1 MTLRSSITIVDV
13 GPPTLTALRQAVRRA
28 KVDDAFAEVMVVAD
42 DQDAA
47 RTVRH
52 LLGEPGVVN
61 VTVQTG
67 GRLASNLAAPILRQ
81 HQGPTDEPL
90 KPLTR
95 LLESRA
101 VRQVAAEWVESGA
114 LQLSSAGRRR
124 LYQSLA
130 SAFRD
135 MREREPDAG
144 STLAGGPAT
153 VDAAPFDIEQLYDRF
168 LILLRRQGYYTRGEL
183 PNLAADAVESHWTEG
198 DLPFI
203 IYYLPRRFSAPE
215 LRLAQVLSATGR
227 CHFVIGLTGDRDA
240 DTPVTELA
248 AIFERDAVAAH
259 VPLPQPLQQKAD
271 AGALSVLVAPD
282 PAEEVRAVVRRIVA
296 DHDLIPFHR
305 TAIIHRQDDPYAGL
319 LREQLRFAGIP
330 FSGLEQRTLAD
341 TLPGRLLTGL
351 VALAAAVGS
360 DSDTTVDRDQFLDWL
375 TNAPVRHHPPATGEA
390 GAAEPR
396 AGPVPTAAWVRLA
409 QQSRANGPI
418 AQWQSRL
425 NAHIEKQRQLVAEQS
440 GEDPNSSRIEDEY
453 PRLRQE
459 RVLAEGLLRFVAS
472 LVDRFRQ
479 LADPP
484 GADPLETPWPA
495 AAVILRRLYAD
506 YLWSEETSPRRSD
519 GSAGPDHIR
528 IDELLGDLGNLGVW
542 QTEYNLP
549 ALLET
554 VSEALQSPSAD
565 QGRPVGAGV
574 YLGPPSGIVGT
585 EYRAVYVVG
594 MVERGFPPRPR
605 VNPWLNEHGGWQ
617 RRATELERYDFLAGI
632 AAADTAVLSWPAAR
646 DHRSAAH
653 PSRWLIEAANLLH
666 KSQGLAERLTYE
678 NLAYQVETKPWLT
691 VIPSREAG
699 LQMLA
704 GSAATPRPAYLPA
717 DSCDYNLMHL
727 TVEPPSPQSGHP
739 VLLRAPRLALAVD
752 AAKSRR
758 DPILSPWDGR
768 VGGDAR
774 RIARTGTRQRPLSAS
789 GLESWARCPF
799 QYFLSRV
806 LRIQQ
811 LPDAESDEI
820 SPLERGSLVHKIL
833 ERFTARERQDLDT
846 LMMLADEEFADAERR
861 GITGYPL
868 LWEIQKDNIRSG
880 LSDFLE
886 SESEWFGD
894 DAPVDSRAEVAFGPD
909 FLPGGVRV
917 NVPGS
922 GEIWFRGKIDRIDVL
937 PNQVRVRDFKSG
949 SADRYLFRANRPP
962 EYSVANGRALQLP
975 IYLEATRKLHE
986 DLPATASYCFPLDA
1000 RNHHDVAAYTDTPE
1014 QRQDFHQALTAI
1026 IGSIRAG
1033 IFPATPDPS
1042 GVWRGNCYY
1051 CDFQRLC
1058 PARRR
1063 YLWENKLQHDPAVEP
1078 FVNLHSSAPT
1088 PSPDEADIQL
1098 GVDQPC

>member
-1 MTLRSSITIVDV
+1 M
-13 GPPTLTALRQAVRRA
+13 
-28 KVDDAFAEVMVVAD
+28 
-42 DQDAA
+42 
-47 RTVRH
+47 
-52 LLGEPGVVN
+52 
-61 VTVQTG
+61 
-67 GRLASNLAAPILRQ
+67 
-81 HQGPTDEPL
+81 
-90 KPLTR
+90 
-95 LLESRA
+95 
-101 VRQVAAEWVESGA
+101 
-114 LQLSSAGRRR
+114 
-124 LYQSLA
+124 
-130 SAFRD
+130 
-135 MREREPDAG
+135 
-144 STLAGGPAT
+144 
-153 VDAAPFDIEQLYDRF
+153 
-168 LILLRRQGYYTRGEL
+168 
-183 PNLAADAVESHWTEG
+183 
-198 DLPFI
+198 
-203 IYYLPRRFSAPE
+203 
-215 LRLAQVLSATGR
+215 
-227 CHFVIGLTGDRDA
+227 
-240 DTPVTELA
+240 
-248 AIFERDAVAAH
+248 
-259 VPLPQPLQQKAD
+259 
-271 AGALSVLVAPD
+271 
-282 PAEEVRAVVRRIVA
+282 VRRIVA

-330 FSGLEQRTLAD
+330 FSGLERRTLAD
-341 TLPGRLLTGL
+341 TVPGRLLTGL

-360 DSDTTVDRDQFLDWL
+360 DSDTTVDRDQLLDWL
-375 TNAPVRHHPPATGEA
+375 TNAPVRHHPPATGEDGEA

-396 AGPVPTAAWVRLA
+396 TGLVPTAAWLRLA

-425 NAHIEKQRQLVAEQS
+425 NAHVEKQRELVAEQS
-440 GEDPNSSRIEDEY
+440 GEAPNSSSIEDEY

-459 RVLAEGLLRFVAS
+459 RMLAEGLLRFVTG
-472 LVDRFRQ
+472 LVGRLRQ
-479 LADPP
+479 LADPE
-484 GADPLETPWPA
+484 GADPPVSPWPA
-495 AAVILRRLYAD
+495 AAVTLRQLYAD
-506 YLWSEETSPRRSD
+506 YLWSEETAPRRSD
-519 GSAGPDHIR
+519 GGAGPDHIR
-528 IDELLGDLGNLGVW
+528 IDELLSDLGNLGVW
-542 QTEYNLP
+542 QIEYNLP

-605 VNPWLNEHGGWQ
+605 VNPWLNEHGGWR
-617 RRATELERYDFLAGI
+617 RRATQLERYDFLAGI

-666 KSQGLAERLTYE
+666 KSQGLAERLTYA
-678 NLAYQVETKPWLT
+678 NLAYRVETKPWLT

-704 GSAATPRPAYLPA
+704 RSAAAPRPAYLPA

-727 TVEPPSPQSGHP
+727 TAEPPSPQSGHP

-811 LPDAESDEI
+811 LPDADLDEI

-833 ERFTARERQDLDT
+833 AHFTARERQDLDT
-846 LMMLADEEFADAERR
+846 LMMLADEEFAFAERR

-868 LWEIQKDNIRSG
+868 LWEIEKDNIRSG

-922 GEIWFRGKIDRIDVL
+922 GGNMVPRQDRPDRCVAQPGQVAGFQERQRRPVPLPSQPPAGVQRGQRT
-937 PNQVRVRDFKSG
+937 
-949 SADRYLFRANRPP
+949 RPP
-962 EYSVANGRALQLP
+962 AAHLPGSDPKAARGPAGHRVLLLPAGRPPPPRRCRVHGHPGATPGLSRSFDCHRRLHSRRHLPRYSRPIRRVARQLP
-975 IYLEATRKLHE
+975 LLRFPAP
-986 DLPATASYCFPLDA
+986 LPRATALPVGEQAPA
-1000 RNHHDVAAYTDTPE
+1000 RSGRGTLRKVA
-1014 QRQDFHQALTAI
+1014 
-1026 IGSIRAG
+1026 
-1033 IFPATPDPS
+1033 
-1042 GVWRGNCYY
+1042 
-1051 CDFQRLC
+1051 FQRAH
-1058 PARRR
+1058 PAAG
-1063 YLWENKLQHDPAVEP
+1063 P
-1078 FVNLHSSAPT
+1078 
-1088 PSPDEADIQL
+1088 
-1098 GVDQPC
+1098 G